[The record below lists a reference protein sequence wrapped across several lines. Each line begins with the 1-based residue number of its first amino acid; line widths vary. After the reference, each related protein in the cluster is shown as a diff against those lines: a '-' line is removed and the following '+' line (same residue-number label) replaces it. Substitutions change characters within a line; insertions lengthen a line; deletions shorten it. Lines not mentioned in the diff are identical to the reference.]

1 MAFKIPNFSK
11 QMGGSPFKNVDYSAY
26 KLPNYADKKAGW
38 AHRNALNEY
47 RKNILKTDP
56 NAYLQLSLGRHEGY
70 NALRASKDDVIKK
83 ALIEKGFYDDPRN
96 KQYLV
101 QQQQPG
107 TMVDPADE
115 IGSAGPAE
123 PQATNWDPAL
133 NELVTQRSGL
143 EPGSNEYN
151 IVQNKINEISG
162 VSKRYPVVDTVEDVV
177 VNPDNVEALDVAV
190 DVNQHVPSEG
200 INIISGK
207 NNRKQRRA
215 ARRVARLRKKAQNQ
229 GGLTEGQ
236 SKKLNRNISKAKGE
250 DVAFA
255 DRSRLGQIANI
266 TGDALGLGKDEVV

>member
-1 MAFKIPNFSK
+1 MQMIKHIPELNSREIAKKIGISN
-11 QMGGSPFKNVDYSAY
+11 GSAY
-26 KLPNYADKKAGW
+26 YVL
-38 AHRNALNEY
+38 
-47 RKNILKTDP
+47 
-56 NAYLQLSLGRHEGY
+56 
-70 NALRASKDDVIKK
+70 K
-83 ALIEKGFYDDPRN
+83 ALIEKGFYDDPKN
-96 KQYLV
+96 QKYLV
-101 QQQQPG
+101 QQPNTQPG

-177 VNPDNVEALDVAV
+177 VNPDNVEALNVAV

-200 INIISGK
+200 INIISNK

-215 ARRVARLRKKAQNQ
+215 ARRVTRLRKKAQNQ
-229 GGLTEGQ
+229 GGLTESQ

>member
-26 KLPNYADKKAGW
+26 KLPYYADKKAGYIY
-38 AHRNALNEY
+38 HNALSDY
-47 RKNILKTDP
+47 RKNLFKNDP
-56 NAYLQLSLGRHEGY
+56 SAYTKLLSGKDEGY
-70 NALRASKDDVIKK
+70 NALKGTRDDMLKK
-83 ALIEKGFYDDPRN
+83 ALIEQGFYDDPKN
-96 KQYLV
+96 QKYLV
-101 QQQQPG
+101 QQPG
-107 TMVDPADE
+107 TMVA
-115 IGSAGPAE
+115 PAE
-123 PQATNWDPAL
+123 
-133 NELVTQRSGL
+133 
-143 EPGSNEYN
+143 
-151 IVQNKINEISG
+151 INEISG

>member
-26 KLPNYADKKAGW
+26 KLPYYADKKAGYIY
-38 AHRNALNEY
+38 HNALSDY
-47 RKNILKTDP
+47 RKNLFKNDP
-56 NAYLQLSLGRHEGY
+56 SAYTKLLSGKDEGY
-70 NALRASKDDVIKK
+70 NALKGTRDDMLKK
-83 ALIEKGFYDDPRN
+83 ALIEQGFYDDPKN
-96 KQYLV
+96 QKYLV
-101 QQQQPG
+101 QQPG
-107 TMVDPADE
+107 TMVAPADE

>member
-38 AHRNALNEY
+38 AHRNALSDY
-47 RKNILKTDP
+47 RMNLMKNDP
-56 NAYLQLSLGRHEGY
+56 EAFARLAIGQDEGY

-83 ALIEKGFYDDPRN
+83 ALIEKGFYDDPKNQR
-96 KQYLV
+96 YLV
-101 QQQQPG
+101 QQPS
-107 TMVDPADE
+107 TVVDPADE

-177 VNPDNVEALDVAV
+177 INPDNVEALDVAV

-229 GGLTEGQ
+229 EGLTEGQ

>member
-26 KLPNYADKKAGW
+26 KLPYYADKKAGYIY
-38 AHRNALNEY
+38 HNALSDY
-47 RKNILKTDP
+47 RKNLFKENP
-56 NAYLQLSLGRHEGY
+56 SLYPKLIAGQDEGY
-70 NALRASKDDVIKK
+70 NALKAGKDEMLKK
-83 ALIEKGFYDDPRN
+83 ALIEQGFYDDPKNQR
-96 KQYLV
+96 YLV
-101 QQQQPG
+101 QQPS
-107 TMVDPADE
+107 TMVPPADE

-190 DVNQHVPSEG
+190 DVNQHVPAEG

-229 GGLTEGQ
+229 GGLTESQ
-236 SKKLNRNISKAKGE
+236 SKRLNRNVSKAKGE